1 LAAAAAALKGRRVA
15 GLVGDLAPV
24 EAAFALKHL
33 VEGLGGCVECRL
45 DGAKLPP
52 GNRSAYVGTAA
63 IADIDTARSILLIGT
78 DPRSEAPVLNARIRK
93 AWLAGAQV
101 GLIGAAVELTY
112 DYEHL
117 GTGRAALADLV
128 GRVTPRPDALVIVG
142 QGALTGPDGAAVLAA
157 AMAYAE
163 GAGAKLL
170 VLHTAAG
177 RVGAMDVGCTTE
189 GGLAAALDGAETV
202 FALGVDEIDIPAG
215 PTVIYQGH
223 HGDRGAHRA
232 DIILPA
238 AAWTEE
244 NAIFV
249 NTEGRPQLAIRAAFP
264 PGEAKENWAILRALS
279 GELGR
284 PQPWDDLAALRRALV
299 AAVPHLQAIDEVPQN
314 AWEPLPMAPLGTG
327 DFVPAIADYW
337 LTNPVARASTLMA
350 EMSAAAVARA
360 RPRLAAE

>member
-1 LAAAAAALKGRRVA
+1 
-15 GLVGDLAPV
+15 VGDLAPV
-24 EAAFALKHL
+24 EAAFALKQL
-33 VEGLGGCVECRL
+33 VEGLGGRVECRV
-45 DGAKLPP
+45 DGAKLPA
-52 GNRSAYVGTAA
+52 GNRSAYVGTAT
-63 IADIDTARSILLIGT
+63 ISDIDTARTILLIGT

-93 AWLAGAQV
+93 AWLAGAQA

-112 DYEHL
+112 EYKHL
-117 GTGRAALADLV
+117 GTDRAALADLV
-128 GRVTPRPDALVIVG
+128 GRVTEKPDTLVIVG

-170 VLHTAAG
+170 ILHTAAG

-189 GGLAAALDGAETV
+189 GGLPAALDGAETV

-238 AAWTEE
+238 AAWVEE
-244 NAIFV
+244 NGIFV
-249 NTEGRPQLAIRAAFP
+249 NTEGRPQLAIRAGFP

-279 GELGR
+279 AELGAA
-284 PQPWDDLAALRRALV
+284 QPWDDLAGLRRALV
-299 AAVPHLQAIDEVPQN
+299 AAVPHLEGIDEVPEN
-314 AWEPLPMAPLGTG
+314 AWAPLPAAPLGTG

-337 LTNPVARASTLMA
+337 LTNPVARASALMA
-350 EMSAAAVARA
+350 ELSAGAVARS
-360 RPRLAAE
+360 RPALAAE